1 MKNRKRFLCT
11 VMAILTSAGM
21 LSACSSGEDSGAA
34 METTGGGNYATEQ
47 YRSKGSDDGYAGDAA
62 DESFD
67 PNADRGGNIPDYKPE
82 ADGNSGVLQHADAG
96 ADSGSTVDG
105 GVVGI
110 EENEAMRVEDE
121 SPAEA
126 SPAADYSPLV
136 GIEANA
142 DDTYPTGNTTGAG
155 AWIESYP
162 TASTYSIKEYF
173 NTEEYSNIVESGYKS
188 VAANP
193 LSTFSVDVDTASY
206 ANVRRM
212 IEYGDYVNPEAVR
225 IEEFINYFDYSYPQP
240 TTDDPFSVTTELS
253 DCPWNDETKLL
264 LVGLKAEEIQREERE
279 PLNLVFLIDVSG
291 SMFSEDKLPLVQ
303 KAFTMLT
310 DNLTEDDRISI
321 VTYAGEERVVLKGT
335 SGADKEK
342 IKEAINSLEAG
353 GSTYGEAGI
362 NRAYELAEK
371 YFIKNGNNRVLL
383 ATDGDLNVGLSSEE
397 ELTELIEEKRESGV
411 FLSVLGFG
419 TGNIKDNRMEAL
431 ADHGNGNYSYIDSE
445 LEAKKV
451 LVEEMSGTLY
461 TVAKDVK
468 IQVEFNPA
476 NVSGYRLIGYE
487 NRALADEDFADDT
500 KDAGEIGAGH
510 TVTALYEIVPNS
522 SGTSIPEAE
531 LKYQQNT
538 VTGNKNELLTV
549 SLRYKQP
556 DGDTSKLLAVP
567 VTMESYSKKMPAN
580 MTFAAAAAEFGMVLR
595 GSEYRGSASCEQ
607 ILEMLEGYD
616 FKDDEYKSEFV
627 YLVRT
632 MDKRGY

>member
-1 MKNRKRFLCT
+1 
-11 VMAILTSAGM
+11 MAILTVAGM
-21 LSACSSGEDSGAA
+21 LSACSSGAMDSGSSDGAYY
-34 METTGGGNYATEQ
+34 ETTRGYDNYDS
-47 YRSKGSDDGYAGDAA
+47 YDGDAGGAAA
-62 DESFD
+62 DSYDYAPQETIND
-67 PNADRGGNIPDYKPE
+67 YVPQGN
-82 ADGNSGVLQHADAG
+82 NSGVLQHADG
-96 ADSGSTVDG
+96 NTVDG
-105 GVVGI
+105 GIVG
-110 EENEAMRVEDE
+110 
-121 SPAEA
+121 
-126 SPAADYSPLV
+126 L
-136 GIEANA
+136 EANA
-142 DDTYPTGNTTGAG
+142 DDTYPTGNTSGAG
-155 AWIESYP
+155 AWRENSY
-162 TASTYSIKEYF
+162 SYQEYF
-173 NTEEYSNIVESGYKS
+173 NTEEYSSIIESGYKS

-212 IEYGDYVNPEAVR
+212 IEYGGNVNPEAVR

-253 DCPWNDETKLL
+253 DCPWNSETKLL

-310 DNLTEDDRISI
+310 DTLTEDDRISI
-321 VTYAGEERVVLKGT
+321 VTYAGEEKVVLTGT
-335 SGADKEK
+335 SGEDKKK

-371 YFIKNGNNRVLL
+371 YFIRNGNNRVIL

-397 ELTELIEEKRESGV
+397 ELTKLIEEKRESGV

-487 NRALADEDFADDT
+487 NRALADKDFADDT

-510 TVTALYEIVPNS
+510 TVTALYEIVLNE

-567 VTMESYSKKMPAN
+567 VTMESYTKKMPAN

-595 GSEYRGSASCEQ
+595 GSEYRGTASCGQ
-607 ILEMLEGYD
+607 ILEMLEANGYES
-616 FKDDEYKSEFV
+616 DEYKNEFV

>member
-1 MKNRKRFLCT
+1 MKNTKRFLSAVTALLLC
-11 VMAILTSAGM
+11 AGM
-21 LSACSSGEDSGAA
+21 LTACSSDSSD
-34 METTGGGNYATEQ
+34 METNYAGAYVNYSTTAGTVEVN
-47 YRSKGSDDGYAGDAA
+47 SSDDY
-62 DESFD
+62 F
-67 PNADRGGNIPDYKPE
+67 YE
-82 ADGNSGVLQHADAG
+82 ANGSNDGVLQHG
-96 ADSGSTVDG
+96 EGSTVDG
-105 GVVGI
+105 GVVGMEQDKRQ
-110 EENEAMRVEDE
+110 EEAL
-121 SPAEA
+121 
-126 SPAADYSPLV
+126 AADAEETQAETSAVTMPFTE
-136 GIEANA
+136 GFSK
-142 DDTYPTGNTTGAG
+142 D
-155 AWIESYP
+155 
-162 TASTYSIKEYF
+162 YF
-173 NTEEYSNIVESGYKS
+173 NTEEYNKIIENGYKS
-188 VAANP
+188 AVSDP

-206 ANVRRM
+206 ANARRM
-212 IEYGDYVNPEAVR
+212 IQEGGYVDPNAVR
-225 IEEFINYFDYSYPQP
+225 IEEFINYFDYSYPEP

-253 DCPWNDETKLL
+253 DCPWNSETKLL
-264 LVGLKAEEIQREERE
+264 LVGLKAEDIKREERE

-310 DNLTEDDRISI
+310 DTLTEDDRISI
-321 VTYAGEERVVLKGT
+321 VTYAGEEKVVLKGT
-335 SGADKEK
+335 SGEDKEK

-371 YFIKNGNNRVLL
+371 NFIKNGNNRVIL
-383 ATDGDLNVGLSSEE
+383 ATDGDLNVGVSSEE
-397 ELTELIEEKRESGV
+397 ELTKLIEEKRESGV

-445 LEAKKV
+445 TEAKKV
-451 LVEEMSGTLY
+451 LIEEMSGTLY

-468 IQVEFNPA
+468 IQVEFNPV

-487 NRALADEDFADDT
+487 NRALANEDFEDDT

-510 TVTALYEIVPNS
+510 TVTALYQLVM
-522 SGTSIPEAE
+522 SGAGIPETE

-538 VTGNKNELLTV
+538 ATGNSDELLTV

-567 VTMESYSKKMPAN
+567 VTMESYTEKMPEN

-595 GSEYRGSASCEQ
+595 GSGYRGSASCGQ
-607 ILEMLEGYD
+607 ILDLLEDYD
-616 FKDDEYKSEFV
+616 YSSDEYKNEFV

-632 MDKRGY
+632 MDRRGY

>member
-1 MKNRKRFLCT
+1 MKKCKRFLCAAAA
-11 VMAILTSAGM
+11 VLTAAGM
-21 LSACSSGEDSGAA
+21 LSACSSADSSGASDGEYYNGGDDSYYAGED
-34 METTGGGNYATEQ
+34 GN
-47 YRSKGSDDGYAGDAA
+47 AGNLQMF
-62 DESFD
+62 E
-67 PNADRGGNIPDYKPE
+67 PNADRGITVDGGAVGVADE
-82 ADGNSGVLQHADAG
+82 APAA
-96 ADSGSTVDG
+96 DG
-105 GVVGI
+105 GVVGVEADPI
-110 EENEAMRVEDE
+110 AEEHRRQHGVAADDADEAF
-121 SPAEA
+121 AA
-126 SPAADYSPLV
+126 PAADGGIV
-136 GIEANA
+136 GVEGLEKNA
-142 DDTYPTGNTTGAG
+142 DDTYPTASANGIGVWETAAETTAL
-155 AWIESYP
+155 SP
-162 TASTYSIKEYF
+162 SFF
-173 NTEEYSNIVESGYKS
+173 NTEEYNGIEESGYKS

-193 LSTFSVDVDTASY
+193 LSTFSIDVDTASY
-206 ANVRRM
+206 ANIRRM
-212 IEYGDYVNPEAVR
+212 IQEGGYVNPDAVR

-240 TTDDPFSVTTELS
+240 TTDDPFSVTAELS
-253 DCPWNDETKLL
+253 DCPWNSETKLM
-264 LVGLKAEEIQREERE
+264 LVGLKAEDIRKEERE

-303 KAFTMLT
+303 KAFSMLT
-310 DNLTEDDRISI
+310 DTLGEDDRISI
-321 VTYAGEERVVLKGT
+321 VTYAGEEKVVLKGT
-335 SGADKEK
+335 SGADRKK
-342 IKEAINSLEAG
+342 IKDAINSLEAG

-397 ELTELIEEKRESGV
+397 ELTRLIEEKRESGV

-419 TGNIKDNRMEAL
+419 TGNVKDNRMEAL

-476 NVSGYRLIGYE
+476 NVLGYRLIGYE

-510 TVTALYEIVPNS
+510 TVTALYELLLNE
-522 SGTSIPEAE
+522 SGTSLPGTE

-538 VTGNKNELLTV
+538 VTENKNELLTV

-556 DGDTSKLLAVP
+556 DGDTSRLMSVP
-567 VTMESYSKKMPAN
+567 VTAENYSAKMSDN
-580 MTFAAAAAEFGMVLR
+580 MTFAAAAAEFGMTLR
-595 GSEYRGSASCEQ
+595 GSEYKGTSSCGQ
-607 ILEMLEGYD
+607 ILSLLEGVD
-616 FKDDEYKSEFV
+616 CSGDEYKNEFV